1 MPNRSTV
8 ATLKAAVF
16 VAAAVAMAS
25 SLVRAQ
31 APASPQPPPAAEP
44 DEPVPTFA
52 SAFLQDAKVQAAG
65 KDVWQQQCRHCHGN
79 SAYPGKAPKLSPG
92 SLDPVYI
99 FDRVT
104 YGFKGMPA
112 WRHVFTREQRMSVVA
127 YIKSDGFSP

>member
-1 MPNRSTV
+1 MPIRSTV
-8 ATLKAAVF
+8 ATMKAAVF
-16 VAAAVAMAS
+16 VAAAVAVACT
-25 SLVRAQ
+25 LVRAQ
-31 APASPQPPPAAEP
+31 TPPPPPPAPAEP

-52 SAFLQDAKVQAAG
+52 AEFLRDAKVIAAG
-65 KDVWQQQCRHCHGN
+65 QEVWQQQCRHCHGN

-104 YGFKGMPA
+104 YGFKGMPS
-112 WRHVFTREQRMSVVA
+112 WRHVFTRDQRMSVVA

>member
-1 MPNRSTV
+1 MPIRSTV

-16 VAAAVAMAS
+16 VAAAVAVAS
-25 SLVRAQ
+25 TLVRAQ
-31 APASPQPPPAAEP
+31 TPPPAAAEP

-52 SAFLQDAKVQAAG
+52 AEFLRDTKVIAAG
-65 KDVWQQQCRHCHGN
+65 QEVWQQQCRHCHGN

-112 WRHVFTREQRMSVVA
+112 WRHVFTREQRLSVVA

>member
-1 MPNRSTV
+1 MPIRSTV
-8 ATLKAAVF
+8 VLLKAAVF
-16 VAAAVAMAS
+16 AAAVTWAAPM
-25 SLVRAQ
+25 VRAQ
-31 APASPQPPPAAEP
+31 APAASEP

-52 SAFLQDAKVQAAG
+52 AEYLRDTKVIAVGQE
-65 KDVWQQQCRHCHGN
+65 VWQQQCRHCHGN

-92 SLDPVYI
+92 GLDPVYI

>member
-1 MPNRSTV
+1 MPFRSTV
-8 ATLKAAVF
+8 AALKVAVLL
-16 VAAAVAMAS
+16 AGALAVAS

-31 APASPQPPPAAEP
+31 TPPTPQAPPAAEP
-44 DEPVPTFA
+44 DEPVPSFA
-52 SAFLQDAKVQAAG
+52 AEFLQDAKVQAAG
-65 KDVWQQQCRHCHGN
+65 RDVWQQQCRHCHGN

-112 WRHVFTREQRMSVVA
+112 WRHVFTREQRLSVVA

>member
-1 MPNRSTV
+1 MPIRPTV
-8 ATLKAAVF
+8 ATLKVAVLM
-16 VAAAVAMAS
+16 AAAVAMAS
-25 SLVRAQ
+25 SLVHAQ
-31 APASPQPPPAAEP
+31 TPPAPAPGAAEP

-52 SAFLQDAKVQAAG
+52 AAFLQDAKVQAAG
-65 KDVWQQQCRHCHGN
+65 REVWQQQCRHCHGN

-112 WRHVFTREQRMSVVA
+112 WRHVFTREQRLSVVA